1 MRKDLIV
8 GSVVPDFELPD
19 HLGQQRTLSAL
30 QAEHPYLH
38 GSNPMILVLGRGH
51 FCPKDQQQHRDLVAF
66 YPKIA
71 VAYTQIVTILP
82 GSLSDV
88 QDFREG
94 VGAQWTFLCDAHRQV
109 QRELELEEYTAP
121 AHKPTIPHTFVLSP
135 GLVVERIYNGYWFW
149 GRPTTEELWQD
160 LRAISAR
167 IRPDWDLGT
176 PGLREAWDAGERARF
191 YPYGE
196 RWWER
201 PESAR
206 NSTT

>member
-1 MRKDLIV
+1 
-8 GSVVPDFELPD
+8 
-19 HLGQQRTLSAL
+19 
-30 QAEHPYLH
+30 
-38 GSNPMILVLGRGH
+38 
-51 FCPKDQQQHRDLVAF
+51 
-66 YPKIA
+66 
-71 VAYTQIVTILP
+71 
-82 GSLSDV
+82 V

-94 VGAQWTFLCDAHRQV
+94 VGAQWTFLCDTHRLV
-109 QRELELEEYTAP
+109 QRELDLEEYTAP

-135 GLVVERIYNGYWFW
+135 GLHIEKIYNGYWFW

-176 PGLREAWDAGERARF
+176 PGLREAWQAGERTQF

-201 PESAR
+201 PAQ
-206 NSTT
+206 